1 MTIQVLAMVL
11 LAACIHA
18 TWNTW
23 LKLAGDRLVVMSLMG
38 SGWALFSACWL
49 PFLDVPAA
57 AAWPYLLV
65 SVAVHLAYTL
75 VLVPAY
81 RLVDLGVV
89 YPMIRGTGP
98 AVVTLISVLALGEA
112 IGVLGACAVLLVT
125 AGVVALGWNGG
136 AGSYRT
142 LLFGVLGGGLLA
154 AYTLLD
160 GIGARASG
168 SVHGYAAWLF
178 FLTGIPLLVTGVA
191 VRRGNYLALARP
203 IAMRAVLAGA
213 VASTAFWIVIW
224 ALSQAP
230 MSLVAAARETSVVF
244 VAIASGLLL
253 KETVN
258 WAAIAAVFV
267 GVVLI
272 RLAGA

>member
-1 MTIQVLAMVL
+1 MTVQVLALVL
-11 LAACIHA
+11 LAAAIHA
-18 TWNTW
+18 TWNIW

-38 SGWALFSACWL
+38 AGWALFAACWL

-57 AAWPYLLV
+57 PAWPYLLA
-65 SVAVHLAYTL
+65 SIFMHLAYTL

-98 AVVTLISVLALGEA
+98 AVVTLISVLVLGET
-112 IGVLGACAVLLVT
+112 IGVAGVLAVLLVT
-125 AGVVALGWNGG
+125 AGVVALGWKG
-136 AGSYRT
+136 AVGSYRA

-178 FLTGIPLLVTGVA
+178 FLTGIPMLVIGV
-191 VRRGNYLALARP
+191 VVHRGRFLALARP
-203 IAMRAVLAGA
+203 IAARALLVGA
-213 VASTAFWIVIW
+213 IASTAFWIVIW

-230 MSLVAAARETSVVF
+230 MGLVAAARETSVVF
-244 VAIASGLLL
+244 VALASGWLL
-253 KETVN
+253 KEKVN